1 MYLKEFRER
10 LNLTQNELSLKLDI
24 AQTTIAR
31 YENGKINPTSTIVF
45 KYINQLNANPNFLFL
60 GLLSSFL
67 RLTILP
73 LVFLMVVGT
82 ISKLGFA
89 YTCLF
94 SSSTLLRKAL
104 SLFTIN
110 Y

>member
-45 KYINQLNANPNFLFL
+45 KYINQLNANPNFLF
-60 GLLSSFL
+60 
-67 RLTILP
+67 
-73 LVFLMVVGT
+73 
-82 ISKLGFA
+82 
-89 YTCLF
+89 
-94 SSSTLLRKAL
+94 
-104 SLFTIN
+104 
-110 Y
+110 

>member
-1 MYLKEFRER
+1 MKRITLPPRPPVVTPTWVFS
-10 LNLTQNELSLKLDI
+10 ELISYGSL
-24 AQTTIAR
+24 
-31 YENGKINPTSTIVF
+31 IV
-45 KYINQLNANPNFLFL
+45 NQAESVNFLFL

-104 SLFTIN
+104 RLFTIN